1 MSATHFLRRG
11 VPAALFTGLVLVAC
25 GARGPLDITVIQEV
39 PDAARAARRWTH
51 RSTWWT
57 RRDATDASEE
67 EAAGRDAGALVNC
80 GTCVAQSCG
89 QQLLTCITSTA
100 CRTAL
105 QCVVTTCLTGGT
117 PDFTCINSCTMGD
130 NTALAQLV
138 GAFTCIIQ
146 TCGTQCTSI
155 LGGLTGGGG
164 GGGGGWRRHGRR
176 R

>member
-1 MSATHFLRRG
+1 MSATSFLRRG

-25 GARGPLDITVIQEV
+25 GARGPLDVTVIEEV
-39 PDAARAARRWTH
+39 PTPEGGATLDAPVDVVDAT
-51 RSTWWT
+51 
-57 RRDATDASEE
+57 DATDASEE

-89 QQLLTCITSTA
+89 QELLTCITSTA

-105 QCVVTTCLTGGT
+105 QCVVTMCLTGGT
-117 PDFTCINSCTMGD
+117 PDFTCINSCTNGD

-146 TCGTQCTSI
+146 TCGTQCTSV

-164 GGGGGWRRHGRR
+164 AGGGGTGGGGGDGG
-176 R
+176 